1 MLNGLIHA
9 HSGLRWILL
18 FALIY
23 AIFNAFSKKKNGT
36 FEPKDKMIS
45 LFAFILSHVQLLLG
59 VVLYVMQQR
68 WTGFSQMKDA
78 YSRFFAVEHTLG
90 MIIAITLI
98 TLGYVQ
104 SKNALSEQKKFS
116 KIGVYYLIALILI
129 LISIPWPFREALGA
143 GWF

>member
-36 FEPKDKMIS
+36 FEQKDKMIG
-45 LFAFILSHVQLLLG
+45 LFAFIISHVQLLIGLG
-59 VVLYVMQQR
+59 LFILGKR
-68 WTGFSQMKDA
+68 WTGFAHMKDA

-90 MIIAITLI
+90 MIIAIALI
-98 TLGYVQ
+98 TIGYIQ
-104 SKNALSEQKKFS
+104 SKKATSDSKRFS
-116 KIGVYYLIALILI
+116 KIGVFYLIALIII
-129 LISIPWPFREALGA
+129 LVSIPWPFREALGA

>member
-36 FEPKDKMIS
+36 FEAKDKMIS
-45 LFAFILSHVQLLLG
+45 LFAFIISHVQLLLG
-59 VVLYVMQQR
+59 IVLYIMEER
-68 WTGFSQMKDA
+68 WNGFSNMKNA

-90 MIIAITLI
+90 MIIAIILI
-98 TLGYVQ
+98 TIGYSL
-104 SKNALSEQKKFS
+104 SKKSTTDSKKFG

-129 LISIPWPFREALGA
+129 LISIPWPFREALA
-143 GWF
+143 GSWF